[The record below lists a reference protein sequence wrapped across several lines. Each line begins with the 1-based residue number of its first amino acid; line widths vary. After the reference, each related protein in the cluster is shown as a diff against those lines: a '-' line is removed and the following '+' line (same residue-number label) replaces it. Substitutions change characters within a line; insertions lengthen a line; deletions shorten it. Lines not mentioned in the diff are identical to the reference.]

1 VSMIN
6 TADAYRRNNHS
17 TLRLPVVMP
26 LVEVTVDSTG
36 DVSVLLDREPYSADG
51 GLQRDG
57 LKGVLDDIAAD
68 LGTPI
73 RVDVHEAD
81 GSRFTDIITPPRPA
95 TQHPRVEAAG
105 RTRTAIASAFGISGD
120 GFTPGEEVDVCVV
133 VARQL
138 AAEDGTARLR
148 LPPAVL
154 ADHPSVLLVGR
165 ASGTVALREGAA

>member
-1 VSMIN
+1 VSLIN
-6 TADAYRRNNHS
+6 AAAAYRRDNRS
-17 TLRLPVVMP
+17 TLRVPVVMP

-36 DVSVLLDREPYSADG
+36 DVSVLLDRDVYCADG

-73 RVDVHEAD
+73 RVDVNEAD
-81 GSRFTDIITPPRPA
+81 GSRFTDIIAPPRPA
-95 TQHPRVEAAG
+95 TEHPRGETAP
-105 RTRTAIASAFGISGD
+105 RTRTALASAFGISGD
-120 GFTPGEEVDVCVV
+120 GFTPGEQVDVCVV
-133 VARQL
+133 VARQI
-138 AAEDGTARLR
+138 AEEDGTARLR

-165 ASGTVALREGAA
+165 ASGAVALSKGAA

>member
-6 TADAYRRNNHS
+6 AAAAYRRNNHS
-17 TLRLPVVMP
+17 TLRVPVVMP

-36 DVSVLLDREPYSADG
+36 DVSVLLDREPYSANG
-51 GLQRDG
+51 GIKRDS
-57 LKGVLDDIAAD
+57 LKRVLDDIAAD

-95 TQHPRVEAAG
+95 TQHPHVKSAP
-105 RTRTAIASAFGISGD
+105 RTRTVLASAFGISGD
-120 GFTPGEEVDVCVV
+120 GFTPGEQVDVCVV
-133 VARQL
+133 VARQI
-138 AAEDGTARLR
+138 ADDDGIARLR
-148 LPPAVL
+148 MPPAVV

-165 ASGTVALREGAA
+165 VSGTVALSEGAA

>member
-1 VSMIN
+1 MIN
-6 TADAYRRNNHS
+6 AAAAYRRNNHS
-17 TLRLPVVMP
+17 TLRVPVVMP

-36 DVSVLLDREPYSADG
+36 DVSVLLDRDVYCADG

-95 TQHPRVEAAG
+95 TQHPRVEAAS
-105 RTRTAIASAFGISGD
+105 RTRTGFVSAFGISGD
-120 GFTPGEEVDVCVV
+120 GFTPGEQVDVCVV
-133 VARQL
+133 VARQV
-138 AAEDGTARLR
+138 AEDDGTARLR

-154 ADHPSVLLVGR
+154 ADHPSLLLVGR
-165 ASGTVALREGAA
+165 VSGTVALSGGAA